1 MFEQAKLQDFIPGDG
16 ARVGAHTIAF
26 DDADWIDVD
35 IPGDVHRALVAAG
48 RIADPYYDRNEELCA
63 WMEDREWW
71 YRLRFTG
78 VAEPVKIGE
87 RLHLI
92 FHGLDTYA
100 TIWLNGVELGR
111 HANMFT
117 PASFDVTDLA
127 RAGDNTLAILFD
139 RPLAHLQALDGIEPW
154 GHSPERIPLR
164 KAQYGYGWD
173 WGPRLPTIGVWRPIE
188 LKHERQAVIDG
199 LHVTTLEIER
209 EARRAALA
217 ARVEVQSFAHP
228 GALTAR
234 VQVVGPDGTLST
246 GGDLVLDSDAV
257 ERSGTLYLTVEQPRL
272 WWTHDRGEP
281 ALYTVHVTLEDED
294 RILDRYETRVGI
306 RTVELDQSPDQQERG
321 ARFFRFVLNGV
332 PLFAKGANWIPAD
345 SFIGS
350 LADDRYAMLLEQARA
365 GRMNMLRVWGGGV
378 YEHDAFYDLCD
389 RLGLLVWQD
398 FMFSCAPYPDNDE
411 SFVTEVAAEA
421 RYQVRRLRNHASLAL
436 WCGNNENQWLHN
448 QRYWDRPEYAVP
460 GTRLYS
466 ETLPATVA
474 REDGRTPYWPGSPFG
489 GDDDNSMEDGDVH
502 DWYVWHGSFPRHF
515 NERPRSENTPEA
527 VSFTRYAD
535 NTGRFISEF
544 GMHAAPVLET
554 LRRVIPPDQLY
565 HHSAAMDHHNKDT
578 PKDKGDNLMLSV
590 TGRPDTLDAYID
602 DSMIAQAEGLKFGV
616 EHFRRRTPHCSGTLV
631 WQFNDCWPVLS
642 WSVVDYYGVGK
653 AGFYYLK
660 RAYASV
666 LASFKA
672 LPDGSLEL
680 WLTNDTDTR
689 VEDSATVRL
698 GAFDGAIV
706 REERYTVD
714 VAARTSRSIQR
725 WESGDLQ
732 GAPDRYLWVTAD
744 NGRFE
749 ANRHLFA
756 AIKDV
761 RRTRPAIDIR
771 VEAID
776 PHVVRVE
783 LFTPAYAYFVHLL
796 APDPSTRFSDN
807 YLDLPPGERVVVHA
821 STSQTVLRPEDITVA
836 WR

>member
-1 MFEQAKLQDFIPGDG
+1 M
-16 ARVGAHTIAF
+16 
-26 DDADWIDVD
+26 
-35 IPGDVHRALVAAG
+35 
-48 RIADPYYDRNEELCA
+48 
-63 WMEDREWW
+63 
-71 YRLRFTG
+71 
-78 VAEPVKIGE
+78 
-87 RLHLI
+87 
-92 FHGLDTYA
+92 
-100 TIWLNGVELGR
+100 
-111 HANMFT
+111 
-117 PASFDVTDLA
+117 
-127 RAGDNTLAILFD
+127 
-139 RPLAHLQALDGIEPW
+139 
-154 GHSPERIPLR
+154 
-164 KAQYGYGWD
+164 
-173 WGPRLPTIGVWRPIE
+173 
-188 LKHERQAVIDG
+188 
-199 LHVTTLEIER
+199 
-209 EARRAALA
+209 
-217 ARVEVQSFAHP
+217 
-228 GALTAR
+228 
-234 VQVVGPDGTLST
+234 
-246 GGDLVLDSDAV
+246 
-257 ERSGTLYLTVEQPRL
+257 
-272 WWTHDRGEP
+272 
-281 ALYTVHVTLEDED
+281 
-294 RILDRYETRVGI
+294 
-306 RTVELDQSPDQQERG
+306 
-321 ARFFRFVLNGV
+321 
-332 PLFAKGANWIPAD
+332 
-345 SFIGS
+345 
-350 LADDRYAMLLEQARA
+350 
-365 GRMNMLRVWGGGV
+365 
-378 YEHDAFYDLCD
+378 
-389 RLGLLVWQD
+389 
-398 FMFSCAPYPDNDE
+398 
-411 SFVTEVAAEA
+411 
-421 RYQVRRLRNHASLAL
+421 RRLRNHASLAL

-474 REDGRTPYWPGSPFG
+474 REDGRIPYWPGSPFG